1 MYHLYICLMER
12 EDQENG
18 IEDVLSRN
26 GRERWIFGRVMMTF
40 LSRDSMS
47 KVKVVGSRLRKEV

>member
-1 MYHLYICLMER
+1 MER

-26 GRERWIFGRVMMTF
+26 GRERWIFGRVMMTV